1 MTHILPFCFS
11 FLVFVRLCLTNSF
24 SFSEMDLFA
33 FINQPDPFKVRTG
46 ERTLKPGEATLL
58 KETVDRV
65 LEPTENTV
73 SLIHHTVAQEVG
85 ASQAE
90 KKAGKKRVRITH
102 PAAPK
107 KKRLIPLSQKEEKEK
122 KTNAGEGSGISP
134 LLHYLFIHIFFNCIV
149 VFVF

>member
-1 MTHILPFCFS
+1 
-11 FLVFVRLCLTNSF
+11 
-24 SFSEMDLFA
+24 MDLFA
-33 FINQPDPFKVRTG
+33 FINQSDPFKVRTG

-58 KETVDRV
+58 KETADRV
-65 LEPTENTV
+65 VEPTENTV

-90 KKAGKKRVRITH
+90 KKAGKKRVRITD

-122 KTNAGEGSGISP
+122 KTSGGEGSGILP
-134 LLHYLFIHIFFNCIV
+134 LLHYLFTHIFLTVLLSLFFRGRGRGNRFCP
-149 VFVF
+149 F